1 MIAKLV
7 GSSGGP
13 ALSADTLAERRA
25 AGTTRDVPLALFVE
39 RNDYP
44 IPGAVGVQ
52 VRVHRPQGVDGP
64 LPCVYSIHGGWYV
77 LGSFDMDDDRLSRWA
92 RRYHLIGVS
101 VDYRRSPE
109 VPYPGPLEDCY
120 AGLRWVFDHHEE
132 LGVDPNNIGVAG
144 SSAGAGLAAA
154 LALLARDRGE
164 FPLKFQ
170 VLDAPMI
177 DDRQLTP
184 SSQMGGLV
192 VHDPHTSEYGWRS
205 YLGDLYGN
213 ADIPPYAAAA
223 RAKDLSGLPPAYIA
237 VGNVDGFR
245 DEAIDYATRLN
256 QAGVPAELHVHAGA
270 PHGVKGFIDTPV
282 ALRYSRGIDDWVGQR
297 VRPEA

>member
-1 MIAKLV
+1 M
-7 GSSGGP
+7 
-13 ALSADTLAERRA
+13 
-25 AGTTRDVPLALFVE
+25 
-39 RNDYP
+39 
-44 IPGAVGVQ
+44 
-52 VRVHRPQGVDGP
+52 
-64 LPCVYSIHGGWYV
+64 
-77 LGSFDMDDDRLSRWA
+77 
-92 RRYHLIGVS
+92 
-101 VDYRRSPE
+101 
-109 VPYPGPLEDCY
+109 
-120 AGLRWVFDHHEE
+120 
-132 LGVDPNNIGVAG
+132 
-144 SSAGAGLAAA
+144 
-154 LALLARDRGE
+154 
-164 FPLKFQ
+164 
-170 VLDAPMI
+170 LDAPMI